1 MKLLF
6 INEGIFEPYKSPVEI
21 GEFSYIYIYIYIRE
35 KILNFKNSL
44 SEFKIKFVI

>member
-1 MKLLF
+1 MKLPF
-6 INEGIFEPYKSPVEI
+6 INEGIFESYKSPVEI
-21 GEFSYIYIYIYIRE
+21 GESSYIYIRE